1 MLPSNNLHTIFFP
14 YFDICVTLISVLE
27 GTETLPP
34 FSIMMLI
41 YQLWDIFEVSE
52 NLGMNFQLPS
62 FKVSFASSAHLKCET
77 ITNFGLKNHVIK
89 RGLVNKT
96 ILYYKCAHH

>member
-1 MLPSNNLHTIFFP
+1 
-14 YFDICVTLISVLE
+14 
-27 GTETLPP
+27 
-34 FSIMMLI
+34 MMLI

-52 NLGMNFQLPS
+52 NLGMSFQLPS
-62 FKVSFASSAHLKCET
+62 FKVSLASSAHLKCET

-96 ILYYKCAHH
+96 ILYYKCAHHQSQIGPRIYSSALVHKQSFSRSVLTDRKRIFVFD

>member
-1 MLPSNNLHTIFFP
+1 
-14 YFDICVTLISVLE
+14 
-27 GTETLPP
+27 
-34 FSIMMLI
+34 MMLI
-41 YQLWDIFEVSE
+41 YQVWDIFEVSE

-77 ITNFGLKNHVIK
+77 ITNFGFKNHVIK

-96 ILYYKCAHH
+96 ILYLFTIVPITNPKKIPGFILQL

>member
-1 MLPSNNLHTIFFP
+1 
-14 YFDICVTLISVLE
+14 
-27 GTETLPP
+27 
-34 FSIMMLI
+34 MMLI

-77 ITNFGLKNHVIK
+77 ITKLDFGHQFWVKKNHVIK

-96 ILYYKCAHH
+96 ILYLFTNVPITNPI